1 MGKGKRKKKDVKTKQ
16 RLKQDDEE
24 RTKGNRN
31 NTCYELAQFIV
42 IMNWFDSPLSKKV
55 LFIGKL
61 HFSET
66 KTMRACM

>member
-42 IMNWFDSPLSKKV
+42 IMNWFDSPLSKKSG
-55 LFIGKL
+55 FYR
-61 HFSET
+61 
-66 KTMRACM
+66 KTAFQ